1 MWMMGTNEAFNQ
13 IRRIEHIW
21 IAWKGEGGVSC
32 RTHTHTHTHK
42 HIANEL
48 VSVVS
53 IKGNNVEST
62 DSTLRDNKK

>member
-1 MWMMGTNEAFNQ
+1 MERG
-13 IRRIEHIW
+13 RRSVMSH
-21 IAWKGEGGVSC
+21 A
-32 RTHTHTHTHK
+32 HTHTHTHK